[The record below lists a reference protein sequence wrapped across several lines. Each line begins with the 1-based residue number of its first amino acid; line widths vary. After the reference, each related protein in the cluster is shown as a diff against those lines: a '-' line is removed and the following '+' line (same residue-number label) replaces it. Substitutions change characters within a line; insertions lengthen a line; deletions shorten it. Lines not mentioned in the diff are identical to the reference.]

1 MIPSHLRHRTSLA
14 SLLALAALGVSPLH
28 ASTYTW
34 LATGPNTNWLNA
46 ENYGGTGT
54 LTPNSSD
61 IFIFDAGTRN
71 ANVNADA
78 LVGKIIIGPNF
89 GDSTTNANVSQASNR
104 VISINSEGTL
114 PEGHTAGIEVLT
126 GRTLETNVNARLNL
140 SGNITIS
147 NGGTARLRL
156 GVGNGA
162 GGLSGTGTLNITSG
176 VVLLPATTTAHSY
189 SGAVTVDSGGTLQV
203 NGDSVFTTYSSL
215 SVGANGSLSGGG
227 TFGGADVH
235 SGGRIS
241 PGGEGGSSAGPG
253 TLTFTNL
260 LTLQSTGLA
269 VIDVKAAG
277 YDAINATGGLALGG
291 ELRLRLD
298 SAYTTEGTHQIF
310 LGSLSGNFDSI
321 TIRTDGTASTAVNL
335 TNDGDGLW
343 SGEFASRGYQVAFDA
358 NTGALTLIN
367 LVPEPSHFLL
377 SALGA
382 LTLLRRRR

>member
-1 MIPSHLRHRTSLA
+1 MTRLRHPSSFATLIA
-14 SLLALAALGVSPLH
+14 FAALGVAQLQ
-28 ASTYTW
+28 ATTYTW
-34 LATGPNTNWLNA
+34 LETGPNLNWLNGA
-46 ENYGGTGT
+46 NYGGSGT
-54 LTPNSSD
+54 IVPNNSD
-61 IFIFDAGTRN
+61 IFVFDVGTRN
-71 ANVNADA
+71 ATVNTNGE
-78 LVGKIIIGPNF
+78 VGKVIVGPNF
-89 GDSTTNANVSQASNR
+89 GNATTAANISQSGNSVVS
-104 VISINSEGTL
+104 ISSGGL
-114 PEGHTAGIEVLT
+114 PEGTTAGIEVLT
-126 GRTLETNVNARLNL
+126 GRTLETNFNARLNL
-140 SGNITIS
+140 SGDITIS
-147 NGGTARLRL
+147 NGSTARLRL

-162 GGLSGTGTLNITSG
+162 GGLGGTGNLTITSG

-189 SGAVTVDSGGTLQV
+189 SGAVTVNNGGTLQV

-227 TFGGADVH
+227 TFGAADVH
-235 SGGRIS
+235 SGGRVS

-269 VIDVKAAG
+269 VIDIKPTG
-277 YDAINATGGLALGG
+277 YDAINGTGGVALGG

-298 SAYTTEGTHQIF
+298 SAYTTEGTYQLF

-367 LVPEPSHFLL
+367 VVPEPSHFLL
-377 SALGA
+377 SAIGV

>member
-1 MIPSHLRHRTSLA
+1 MLRLRQQSSFAT
-14 SLLALAALGVSPLH
+14 LLALAALGVAQLQ

-34 LATGPNTNWLNA
+34 LPTGPNTNWLNA

-54 LTPNSSD
+54 LAPNSSD

-104 VISINSEGTL
+104 VISINSDGTL
-114 PEGHTAGIEVLT
+114 PEGHTAGIEVQA
-126 GRTLETNVNARLNL
+126 GRTLETNINARLNL
-140 SGNITIS
+140 SGDITIS
-147 NGGTARLRL
+147 NGSTARLRL

-162 GGLSGTGTLNITSG
+162 GGLTGTGTLNVTSG
-176 VVLLPATTTAHSY
+176 VVLLPATTNGHSY
-189 SGAVTVDSGGTLQV
+189 SGAVTVNNGGTLQV

-215 SVGANGSLSGGG
+215 SVGANGSLAGGG
-227 TFGGADVH
+227 TFGAADIH

-241 PGGEGGSSAGPG
+241 PGGEGGSAAGPG

-260 LTLQSTGLA
+260 LTFQSTGLA

-277 YDAINATGGLALGG
+277 YDAINATGGVALGG
-291 ELRLRLD
+291 ELRLRLASD
-298 SAYTTEGTHQIF
+298 YTTEGTYQIL
-310 LGSLSGNFDSI
+310 LGSLSGDFDSI
-321 TIRTDGTASTAVNL
+321 TIRSDGTASTAVNL
-335 TNDGDGLW
+335 TSDGDGLW
-343 SGEFASRGYQVAFDA
+343 SGEFASRGYQVGFDA
-358 NTGALTLIN
+358 NTGTLTLVN
-367 LVPEPSHFLL
+367 LVPEPSHLLL